1 MKILIDGRLWGLENA
16 GLGRY
21 SLNLIK
27 ELAKIDRDNNYVILL
42 RKKYFDRLKFPEN
55 WKKVLTEFR
64 HYSFLE
70 QSALPKIISSE
81 NPDIVHFLHFNVPIL
96 YKKPYVVTIHD
107 VLMHKQMGFEA
118 TTLNPLLYL
127 VKRIGYRIVFD
138 SAVKNSLKII
148 VPSCTIKKEL
158 TDFYGGKT
166 NSTYLLDEKKVTVT
180 YEGVNPTSLN
190 LPAGKAGLRGASE
203 ILTKYGI
210 DRPYFIY
217 AGNAYPHKNLKR
229 AIEAFTFFNKDRSK
243 KVFFLIASAR
253 NFFVNKLDKVINEL
267 KAEDCV
273 KLLGF
278 VADEDLWVLYE
289 NSVAFLYPSLSEGF
303 GLQGLEAMKA
313 KTLVLA
319 SDIPIF
325 NEIYKKNAIY
335 FNPYDFSSI
344 QKVLEDTFAMPEGE
358 RAKRIE
364 DANEFVKT
372 YSWSKMAE
380 QTLEVYENCYSL
392 RPSK

>member
-27 ELAKIDRDNNYVILL
+27 ELAKIDKDNNYIILL

-55 WKKVLTEFR
+55 WKKVLAEFR

-70 QSALPKIISSE
+70 QTALPKIISSE

-107 VLMHKQMGFEA
+107 ILMHKQVGFEA

-138 SAVKNSLKII
+138 SAVKNALRII
-148 VPSCTIKKEL
+148 VPSNTIKKEL

-166 NSTYLLDEKKVTVT
+166 NSTYLLDENKVKVT
-180 YEGVNPTSLN
+180 YEGVDPISPIRLCS
-190 LPAGKAGLRGASE
+190 GLRGASE
-203 ILTKYGI
+203 ILAKYEI

-243 KVFFLIASAR
+243 KVLFLIASAR
-253 NFFVNKLDKVINEL
+253 KFFVNKLDKVINEL
-267 KAEDCV
+267 KAKDCV

-278 VADEDLWVLYE
+278 VPDEDLWALYE
-289 NSVAFLYPSLSEGF
+289 NSIGFLYPSLSEGF

-344 QKVLEDTFAMPEGE
+344 QKVLEDTLIMPEGE

-380 QTLEVYENCYSL
+380 QTLKIYKEIL
-392 RPSK
+392 